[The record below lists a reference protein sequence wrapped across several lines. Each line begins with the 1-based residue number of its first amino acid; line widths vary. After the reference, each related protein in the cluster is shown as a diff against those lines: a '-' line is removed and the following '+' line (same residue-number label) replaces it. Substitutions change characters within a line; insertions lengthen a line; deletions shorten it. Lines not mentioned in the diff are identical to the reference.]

1 MKSISP
7 GKGETE
13 ILARVFAVSTFI
25 RQGNLPN
32 STRGKLGRGT
42 PGADKAWWNVIKIE
56 IP

>member
-13 ILARVFAVSTFI
+13 MQAGVFAVSTFI
-25 RQGNLPN
+25 RQDNLPN

-42 PGADKAWWNVIKIE
+42 PDSDKVWWNVIKIE
-56 IP
+56 IH